1 MEYRNLVTFLR
12 VAELQN
18 FTQAANAL
26 GYAQSTVTFHIQSL
40 EEELG
45 VVLFDRIGKK
55 VSLTMAGE
63 YLIAYANEMMHLEA
77 GIRDLN
83 KNIEKLPGSLR
94 LGVVESILY
103 THAEQMILE
112 YNRRYPHISLEIH
125 SNSSL
130 ELMDMLRGNNVDM
143 ILFMGRRIVEPYFV
157 RDLIQQA
164 EVSFVTSADNPLAG
178 KEQVDFSEIM
188 AQPLILPEKNS
199 LYRKMAEEVAAHFDC
214 VLEPVVQIN
223 NTAMIIDLLCHGL
236 GISFLPR
243 YLTER
248 KVREGKLAFLNVG
261 SGVRQDYYIQ
271 LLHHKNKWV
280 TPQMKGFV
288 GLMEE
293 ILRIDQTSG

>member
-18 FTQAANAL
+18 FTQAANEL

-63 YLIAYANEMMHLEA
+63 YLITYANEMMHLETS
-77 GIRDLN
+77 IRELN
-83 KNIEKLPGSLR
+83 RNMEKLPGTLR
-94 LGVVESILY
+94 LGVVESLLY
-103 THAEQMILE
+103 THAERMILE
-112 YNRRYPHISLEIH
+112 YNKRYPHISLEIH

-130 ELMDMLRGNNVDM
+130 ELMEMLRGNNVDM
-143 ILFMGRRIVEPYFV
+143 ILFMGKRIVDSNFV
-157 RDLIQQA
+157 RDLITRA
-164 EVSFVTSADNPLAG
+164 EVSFVTSVDNPLAK
-178 KEQVDFSEIM
+178 KEIVDFHEIM
-188 AQPLILPEKNS
+188 EQPLILPERNS
-199 LYRKMAEEVAAHFDC
+199 LYRRMAEDVAAHFDC
-214 VLEPVVQIN
+214 VLQPIVQIN

-236 GISFLPR
+236 GISFLPK
-243 YLTER
+243 YLTA
-248 KVREGKLAFLNVG
+248 KKIKEGKLAVLNVG
-261 SGVRQDYYIQ
+261 SGVHQDYYIQ

-288 GLMEE
+288 SLIEE
-293 ILRIDQTSG
+293 ILEPESCL